1 MDSENCRICGLGF
14 LENTKPHYE
23 VIIPLFKSEK
33 HLKQLSSYL
42 TNLKEQIPGGVLITF
57 VIDGRDEDFIEVVKF
72 SKLNMISCK
81 VIKLSKN
88 FGVGPALH
96 AALAQSDAC
105 ISTAFGSD
113 LQEPVDLFK
122 KFFNL
127 IIAGECEIALG
138 HRILRQDPF
147 FTRLPAAIYWWIN
160 RKWIHSESPKGGL
173 DVFAMSSIARQKFS
187 LLRELNTNFTSQLLW
202 IGFTTKWVDFVRTR
216 RIEGKST
223 WTLKRKIKLFADS
236 IYGFS
241 TKPMSFLFW
250 LGTVSLSIFS
260 LISLFTLVGKI
271 SGAIQIPGY
280 TMIILVIL
288 WGQSVLL
295 FSLGVMGGYI
305 VRTFENSTNRPH
317 YVIEKVI
324 KL

>member
-1 MDSENCRICGLGF
+1 MDTEVCRICGLEF

-23 VIIPLFKSEK
+23 VIIPLFKSES
-33 HLKQLSSYL
+33 HLAHLNSYL
-42 TNLKEQIPGGVLITF
+42 NNLKDHIPGGVLVTF
-57 VIDGRDEDFIEVVKF
+57 VVDGRDQDFTEVLKY
-72 SKLNMISCK
+72 SKHNNLTCK
-81 VIKLSKN
+81 VIKLSRN

-96 AALAQSDAC
+96 AALTQSDAC

-113 LQEPVDLFK
+113 LQEPVELFK
-122 KFFNL
+122 KFFDL

-138 HRILRQDPF
+138 HRILRKDPF
-147 FTRLPAAIYWWIN
+147 LTRLPAAIYWWVN
-160 RKWIHSESPKGGL
+160 RKWIHPESPKGGL
-173 DVFAMSSIARQKFS
+173 DVFAMSSIARQKFT
-187 LLRELNTNFTSQLLW
+187 LLKELNTNFTSQLLW
-202 IGFTTKWVDFVRTR
+202 IGFTLKWVDFVRTR
-216 RIEGKST
+216 RIDGKST
-223 WTLKRKIKLFADS
+223 WTLKRKMKLFADS
-236 IYGFS
+236 IYGYS

-250 LGTVSLSIFS
+250 LGCVSLSIFS
-260 LISLFTLVGKI
+260 LISLFTLIGKV

-280 TMIILVIL
+280 TMIILIIL